1 MITQETIGK
10 ILDEA
15 DIVDVI
21 ADFLGLTLSI
31 FYNKNFTKNKI

>member
-21 ADFLGLTLSI
+21 GDFLTL
-31 FYNKNFTKNKI
+31 KEKRCKLPR